1 MSCINSLKHDEKKM
15 VRSLCDEHCGIIEF
29 THQSY
34 LLNNPHNVGEFQ
46 GKFNGKQNLEVGL
59 EARINSVFK
68 MILTPLN

>member
-1 MSCINSLKHDEKKM
+1 MMKKRWLDHYVM
-15 VRSLCDEHCGIIEF
+15 NTGIIGF